1 MGDIVKARFGAA
13 LKGLVV
19 ATRAASVA
27 VVAVAAPSAIAWAQ
41 EVDTPEGSPE
51 QAPAAASAGEA
62 GKDSETLTGDWGGL
76 RTDLSDAGLKLSGFY
91 TGEALGNP
99 RGGIRQRGVAEG
111 LLEVDLDA
119 DLETLVGWKG
129 AIMHAS
135 MFQIHGRGLS
145 SNFVGNQLTVRDI
158 EAAPSTRLWA
168 LWVQQSFANDAAS
181 LRVGQL
187 PEQEEFVVSSLGAY
201 FINGTFGWPI
211 GMAANMPSG
220 GGAYPLAMTAAR
232 LKVKLSDETSWMVA
246 VFNGDPAPGS
256 AVQEPDPTRRN
267 RDGLNFS
274 FREPPAYFT
283 EFSHAVNQDKDSP
296 GLPTTYKLG
305 GWYHTGRFND
315 LRFDDT
321 GRSLADPLSS
331 GAPRQHQGN
340 GGIYGIIDHML
351 WRRPGTEDV
360 GIGIFTRQMI
370 APPDRSAMPY
380 YGEVGLTWK
389 GMLEG
394 RDDDV
399 AGIAVAY
406 GATSDRLSGRDRD
419 ANAFGTPTAVR
430 DHETAVE
437 LLYRAQLT
445 PWWTVIPDV
454 QYIIHPGGGVGL
466 PDDAAQ
472 RIPDALVVGLRTV
485 FKL

>member
-1 MGDIVKARFGAA
+1 VGDIVKARFGAA

-220 GGAYPLAMTAAR
+220 GGAYP
-232 LKVKLSDETSWMVA
+232 
-246 VFNGDPAPGS
+246 
-256 AVQEPDPTRRN
+256 
-267 RDGLNFS
+267 
-274 FREPPAYFT
+274 
-283 EFSHAVNQDKDSP
+283 
-296 GLPTTYKLG
+296 TTYKLG